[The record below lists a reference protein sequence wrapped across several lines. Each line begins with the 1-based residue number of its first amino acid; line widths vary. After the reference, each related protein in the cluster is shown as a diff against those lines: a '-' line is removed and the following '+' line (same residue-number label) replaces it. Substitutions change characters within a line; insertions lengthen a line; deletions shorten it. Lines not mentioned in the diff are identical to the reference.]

1 MESAGMSDCKD
12 TDTKIRARGLV
23 AYTDA
28 ELSRYLEAHQ
38 LEGGAI
44 AVEVDDPENLPEDFF
59 QRLR

>member
-1 MESAGMSDCKD
+1 MSTAKMRDSDGTDRKISARD
-12 TDTKIRARGLV
+12 LV
-23 AYTDA
+23 AFTDA

-44 AVEVDDPENLPEDFF
+44 AVEVADPENLPETFI